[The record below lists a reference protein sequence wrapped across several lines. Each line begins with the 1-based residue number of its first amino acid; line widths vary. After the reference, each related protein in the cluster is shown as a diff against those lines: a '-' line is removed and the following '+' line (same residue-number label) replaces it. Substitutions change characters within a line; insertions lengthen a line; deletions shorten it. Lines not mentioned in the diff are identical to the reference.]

1 MELDSL
7 KDDQPIQASSED
19 EAEVETETKDTSV
32 REAPPQ
38 SLRKIKIQELTNQDL
53 KEYIEKLEI
62 KVPTNMKEIPDKFV
76 ELQTTISALTTKV
89 DKLEGSK
96 LEILAN
102 LVALPSQVSSISS
115 QVAKLKVLDA
125 IPTIPGKVAAAI
137 NRFAHAIFLSL
148 YAAINRGDTAADKES
163 NSDFDSES
171 RPSGTLEELSKTK
184 PIKKFTYI
192 IESGKRHQMPKE
204 EIKNPKGIKELAKA
218 ESIKSERKSGKKFLI
233 RTLGQDVV
241 EKVYKYKG
249 PINLKVYIDDGLTEI
264 IHIFKISDLH
274 VGECRPMEERD
285 PIIKLNLLAKRTR
298 KNVDDLYDY
307 FKSIKR
313 YKKFVQYDDHPDG
326 TVLNEPTLGMIL
338 FNAQHKK
345 DFISIDNFKEVNNG
359 MLYNVQEIFFRLH
372 QGPGM
377 DDLARTFSSLLVA
390 EVDKRILNPNKRMRL
405 IKHLRQ

>member
-1 MELDSL
+1 MEKS
-7 KDDQPIQASSED
+7 
-19 EAEVETETKDTSV
+19 
-32 REAPPQ
+32 
-38 SLRKIKIQELTNQDL
+38 
-53 KEYIEKLEI
+53 Y
-62 KVPTNMKEIPDKFV
+62 
-76 ELQTTISALTTKV
+76 
-89 DKLEGSK
+89 
-96 LEILAN
+96 
-102 LVALPSQVSSISS
+102 VS
-115 QVAKLKVLDA
+115 
-125 IPTIPGKVAAAI
+125 
-137 NRFAHAIFLSL
+137 
-148 YAAINRGDTAADKES
+148 GDTAADKES
-163 NSDFDSES
+163 NSDSDAES
-171 RPSGTLEELSKTK
+171 RPSGTLEESSKTK

-241 EKVYKYKG
+241 EKVYKYKVKYDKYYVKKMNRRAQGKITNCDVRTREKG

-326 TVLNEPTLGMIL
+326 TVLNEPALGMIL

-377 DDLARTFSSLLVA
+377 DDLARTFCSLLVV